1 MRTLLALVA
10 AVALT
15 ASASSPLQRPQPEST
30 RQASPF
36 GLFWSGDVTNLSLY
50 SRPGSIVVAG
60 NCNRYDPMIQ
70 KSRADGAELLTY
82 LNVIEVY
89 DQMPCKLIRGF
100 YMGDG
105 NKVPLWPW
113 PTYGARVN
121 WPKTH
126 LADMRAGSKWSD
138 NVVNYVVELMK
149 EDKVDGV
156 FLDNLGARLW
166 TRAKWRE
173 WSPEEQKAW
182 TEGNID
188 LARRIDEARRKINP
202 NFIVVGNNI
211 WDLSDKGNKSGF
223 AGEKYID
230 GVMIERSNFNDYH
243 RWYAGRTFSDLGHRR
258 VLIMAKNPE
267 DVEGWSHVPG
277 VTHVSFQKDYRYP
290 PTPELPFT
298 ALNDR
303 PRR

>member
-1 MRTLLALVA
+1 MRTLLVTLLA
-10 AVALT
+10 AITLA
-15 ASASSPLQRPQPEST
+15 ASAASPVPPPVSA

-60 NCNRYDPMIQ
+60 NCNRYDPMMQ
-70 KSRADGAELLTY
+70 QARADGAELLTY

-105 NKVPLWPW
+105 AKVPLWPW

-126 LADMRAGSKWSD
+126 LADMRVGSKWAD
-138 NVVNYVVELMK
+138 NVVDYVIQLMK

-173 WSPEEQKAW
+173 WPPEEQKAW

-188 LARRIDEARRKINP
+188 LARRIDEARRRINP

-211 WDLSDKGNKSGF
+211 WDLADKGNKTGF
-223 AGEKYID
+223 EGEKYID
-230 GVMIERSNFNDYH
+230 GVMIERSEFNEYH

-258 VLIMAKNPE
+258 VLIMAKNADE
-267 DVEGWSHVPG
+267 VEGWSHVPG

-290 PTPELPFT
+290 PRPELPFT

-303 PRR
+303 KQR